1 MIPIDMAAT
10 IDRYPGRNVS
20 PGQVAILEACDSV
33 CLFCTPP
40 HLSLTL
46 IIYSINHCLSY
57 SYIYR

>member
-33 CLFCTPP
+33 CFHFSAL
-40 HLSLTL
+40 HL
-46 IIYSINHCLSY
+46 ICH
-57 SYIYR
+57 